1 MGMGNLLK
9 AIVLQVLVSSAF
21 SAVDE
26 SVRTL
31 IRERVKR
38 SPLCPQ
44 GSNLGN

>member
-1 MGMGNLLK
+1 MGNLFK
-9 AIVLQVLVSSAF
+9 VVLVQVLVSSCF

-38 SPLCPQ
+38 SRLCPQ
-44 GSNLGN
+44 GSSLGT